1 MKNPNLFLYNKIVF
15 FANMHISG
23 TTCRL
28 PQCWGLN
35 WSIITPYG
43 VIWSC
48 HRHYNWSTLSKFG
61 RNTLMNNFLQLH
73 RYFSSVTSHCEVA
86 VICIPTWSTLADM
99 TLDVLASAEAMTF
112 RILYYTTGKNC
123 LFSILDKQ
131 VFLTY
136 SPWDLAQIKCQ
147 RKKVWN
153 YLSLCL
159 TTRLNQKVLVV
170 VWRTWVSLT

>member
-1 MKNPNLFLYNKIVF
+1 MVIKMKNTNLFLLLYNKIVF
-15 FANMHISG
+15 FANMHILG

-35 WSIITPYG
+35 WSIITLYG
-43 VIWSC
+43 VICSC
-48 HRHYNWSTLSKFG
+48 HSHYFCSFIVIFRASLP
-61 RNTLMNNFLQLH
+61 
-73 RYFSSVTSHCEVA
+73 
-86 VICIPTWSTLADM
+86 ICIPTWSTLADM
-99 TLDVLASAEAMTF
+99 TLDILASAGTMTF
-112 RILYYTTGKNC
+112 RILYYTTGKNY

-136 SPWDLAQIKCQ
+136 SPWDLAQIKCL
-147 RKKVWN
+147 RRKVWS